1 MSYDHGAIS
10 FCNEQYSVFL
20 NISEGIVMG
29 RNEGEY
35 DAIMVGIVL

>member
-1 MSYDHGAIS
+1 MLHDHGAIS

-35 DAIMVGIVL
+35 DATIIGIVL